1 MEKNSRDGAAGTSQ
15 NEVMRIQKFTTLA
28 AALFALSVT
37 ALAVTALAD
46 DTHDI
51 VVAPKGMSLS
61 TKAGWH
67 VNKEYPWKLI
77 SGDRKLDKT
86 HFSFTE
92 TTASIADAPPG
103 PAKIKGAVCSGDQCR
118 TFEEAVVI
126 P

>member
-92 TTASIADAPPG
+92 TTASIEIGRA
-103 PAKIKGAVCSGDQCR
+103 SCR
-118 TFEEAVVI
+118 ERV
-126 P
+126 

>member
-1 MEKNSRDGAAGTSQ
+1 
-15 NEVMRIQKFTTLA
+15 MRIKNLAASLAA

-37 ALAVTALAD
+37 ALAD
-46 DTHDI
+46 ETHDI

-67 VNKEYPWKLI
+67 VNKEYPWKLV
-77 SGDRKLDKT
+77 SGDKKLDKT

-103 PAKIKGAVCSGDQCR
+103 RAKIKGAVCSGDQCR
-118 TFEEAVVI
+118 TFEEEIVI